1 MNLYD
6 RIQPGK
12 RRHGWGGAVFLAA
25 ACVVLVIC
33 IGTIGWAAR
42 YHQRYRRFS
51 TDFAASVE
59 NAGKIGAALTR
70 NGETSSLDPDA
81 SSRLCRLI
89 CAAGAGKV
97 QPGCPQGEPLTV
109 YTFPLF
115 VCCCCSAYHSGAVLD
130 LWEVEIPEETAK
142 NPTGVFVRYTFADG
156 TVYQYDTDQIQ
167 MNEVRL
173 ALGLH

>member
-6 RIQPGK
+6 RIKPGK
-12 RRHGWGGAVFLAA
+12 RRRGWGGAVFLAA

-33 IGTIGWAAR
+33 IGT
-42 YHQRYRRFS
+42 
-51 TDFAASVE
+51 ASVE

-97 QPGCPQGEPLTV
+97 QPSCPQGEPLTV
-109 YTFPLF
+109 R
-115 VCCCCSAYHSGAVLD
+115 YHSGAVLD

>member
-6 RIQPGK
+6 RIKPGK
-12 RRHGWGGAVFLAA
+12 RRRGWGGAVFLAA

-97 QPGCPQGEPLTV
+97 QPSCPQGEPLTV
-109 YTFPLF
+109 R
-115 VCCCCSAYHSGAVLD
+115 YHSGAVRWTCGKWKYPKRPPKTPPAFLC
-130 LWEVEIPEETAK
+130 VIPLPMERFTNMTRTRSK
-142 NPTGVFVRYTFADG
+142 
-156 TVYQYDTDQIQ
+156 
-167 MNEVRL
+167 
-173 ALGLH
+173 

>member
-6 RIQPGK
+6 RIKPGK
-12 RRHGWGGAVFLAA
+12 RRRGWGGAVFLAA

-97 QPGCPQGEPLTV
+97 QPSCPQGEPSATTAARCWTCGKWKYPKRPPKKTPAFLCV
-109 YTFPLF
+109 IPLPMERF
-115 VCCCCSAYHSGAVLD
+115 TNMTRTRS
-130 LWEVEIPEETAK
+130 K
-142 NPTGVFVRYTFADG
+142 
-156 TVYQYDTDQIQ
+156 
-167 MNEVRL
+167 
-173 ALGLH
+173 

>member
-6 RIQPGK
+6 RIKPGK
-12 RRHGWGGAVFLAA
+12 RRRGWGGAVFLAA

-97 QPGCPQGEPLTV
+97 QPSCPQGGAAHRPL
-109 YTFPLF
+109 PQRR
-115 VCCCCSAYHSGAVLD
+115 GAGLVG
-130 LWEVEIPEETAK
+130 TAK

>member
-6 RIQPGK
+6 RIKPGK
-12 RRHGWGGAVFLAA
+12 RRRGWGGAVFLAA

-33 IGTIGWAAR
+33 IGTIGWA
-42 YHQRYRRFS
+42 
-51 TDFAASVE
+51 
-59 NAGKIGAALTR
+59 
-70 NGETSSLDPDA
+70 
-81 SSRLCRLI
+81 
-89 CAAGAGKV
+89 
-97 QPGCPQGEPLTV
+97 LTV
-109 YTFPLF
+109 R
-115 VCCCCSAYHSGAVLD
+115 YHSGAVLD
-130 LWEVEIPEETAK
+130 LWKVEIPEETAK

>member
-6 RIQPGK
+6 RIKPGK
-12 RRHGWGGAVFLAA
+12 RRRGWGGAVFLAA

-89 CAAGAGKV
+89 CAAGRAKYSQAARRGSRSPSATTAARCWTCGKWKYPKRPPKTPPAFLCV
-97 QPGCPQGEPLTV
+97 IPLPMERFTNM
-109 YTFPLF
+109 TRTR
-115 VCCCCSAYHSGAVLD
+115 S
-130 LWEVEIPEETAK
+130 K
-142 NPTGVFVRYTFADG
+142 
-156 TVYQYDTDQIQ
+156 
-167 MNEVRL
+167 
-173 ALGLH
+173 

>member
-6 RIQPGK
+6 RIKPGK
-12 RRHGWGGAVFLAA
+12 RRRGWGGAVFLAA

-42 YHQRYRRFS
+42 YHQ
-51 TDFAASVE
+51 
-59 NAGKIGAALTR
+59 
-70 NGETSSLDPDA
+70 
-81 SSRLCRLI
+81 
-89 CAAGAGKV
+89 
-97 QPGCPQGEPLTV
+97 
-109 YTFPLF
+109 
-115 VCCCCSAYHSGAVLD
+115 H

-173 ALGLH
+173 ALGPH

>member
-6 RIQPGK
+6 RIKPGK
-12 RRHGWGGAVFLAA
+12 RRRGWGGAVFLAA

-97 QPGCPQGEPLTV
+97 QPSCPQGARCWT
-109 YTFPLF
+109 
-115 VCCCCSAYHSGAVLD
+115 CG
-130 LWEVEIPEETAK
+130 K
-142 NPTGVFVRYTFADG
+142 
-156 TVYQYDTDQIQ
+156 
-167 MNEVRL
+167 
-173 ALGLH
+173 

>member
-1 MNLYD
+1 MNLYG
-6 RIQPGK
+6 RIKPGK
-12 RRHGWGGAVFLAA
+12 RRRGWGGAVFLAA

-97 QPGCPQGEPLTV
+97 QPSCPQGEPLTV
-109 YTFPLF
+109 R
-115 VCCCCSAYHSGAVLD
+115 YHSGAGAGLVGSGNTRRD
-130 LWEVEIPEETAK
+130 RQKPHRR
-142 NPTGVFVRYTFADG
+142 FC
-156 TVYQYDTDQIQ
+156 
-167 MNEVRL
+167 
-173 ALGLH
+173 ALYLCRWNGLPI

>member
-6 RIQPGK
+6 RIKPGK
-12 RRHGWGGAVFLAA
+12 RRRGWGGAVFLAA

-70 NGETSSLDPDA
+70 LPGPGCQQPVMPVDLRRRGGQSAAKLPAGGAAHRPLPQRRGAGLVGSGNTRRDRQKPHRRFCALY
-81 SSRLCRLI
+81 LCR
-89 CAAGAGKV
+89 
-97 QPGCPQGEPLTV
+97 
-109 YTFPLF
+109 
-115 VCCCCSAYHSGAVLD
+115 
-130 LWEVEIPEETAK
+130 W
-142 NPTGVFVRYTFADG
+142 N
-156 TVYQYDTDQIQ
+156 
-167 MNEVRL
+167 
-173 ALGLH
+173 GLPI

>member
-6 RIQPGK
+6 RIKPGK
-12 RRHGWGGAVFLAA
+12 RRRGWGGAVFLAA
-25 ACVVLVIC
+25 ACVVPVIC

-97 QPGCPQGEPLTV
+97 QPSCPQGEPLTV
-109 YTFPLF
+109 R
-115 VCCCCSAYHSGAVLD
+115 YHSGAVLD

-142 NPTGVFVRYTFADG
+142 NPPAFLCVIPLPMDRFTNMTRT
-156 TVYQYDTDQIQ
+156 
-167 MNEVRL
+167 RSK
-173 ALGLH
+173 

>member
-6 RIQPGK
+6 RIKPGK
-12 RRHGWGGAVFLAA
+12 RRRGWSGAVFLAA

-97 QPGCPQGEPLTV
+97 QPSCPQGSRSPSATTAARCWTCGKWKYPKRPPKPPPAFLCVIPLPMERFTNM
-109 YTFPLF
+109 TRTR
-115 VCCCCSAYHSGAVLD
+115 S
-130 LWEVEIPEETAK
+130 K
-142 NPTGVFVRYTFADG
+142 
-156 TVYQYDTDQIQ
+156 
-167 MNEVRL
+167 
-173 ALGLH
+173 

>member
-6 RIQPGK
+6 RIKPGK
-12 RRHGWGGAVFLAA
+12 RRRGWGGAVFLAA

-81 SSRLCRLI
+81 SSRLCWLI

-97 QPGCPQGEPLTV
+97 QPSCPQGEPLTV
-109 YTFPLF
+109 R
-115 VCCCCSAYHSGAVLD
+115 YHSGAVLD

-156 TVYQYDTDQIQ
+156 PVYHYDTDQIQ

-173 ALGLH
+173 ALGLP

>member
-6 RIQPGK
+6 RIKPGK
-12 RRHGWGGAVFLAA
+12 RRRGWGGAVFLAA

-97 QPGCPQGEPLTV
+97 QPSCPQGEPLTV
-109 YTFPLF
+109 PTTAARCWTCGKWKYPKRPPKTPPAFLCVIPLPMERF
-115 VCCCCSAYHSGAVLD
+115 TNMTRTRS
-130 LWEVEIPEETAK
+130 K
-142 NPTGVFVRYTFADG
+142 
-156 TVYQYDTDQIQ
+156 
-167 MNEVRL
+167 
-173 ALGLH
+173 

>member
-6 RIQPGK
+6 RIKPGK
-12 RRHGWGGAVFLAA
+12 RRRGWGGAVFLAA

-70 NGETSSLDPDA
+70 NGGQSAAKLPAGGAAHRPLPQRRGAGLVGSGNTRRDRQKPHRRFCALY
-81 SSRLCRLI
+81 LCR
-89 CAAGAGKV
+89 
-97 QPGCPQGEPLTV
+97 
-109 YTFPLF
+109 
-115 VCCCCSAYHSGAVLD
+115 
-130 LWEVEIPEETAK
+130 W
-142 NPTGVFVRYTFADG
+142 N
-156 TVYQYDTDQIQ
+156 
-167 MNEVRL
+167 
-173 ALGLH
+173 GLPI

>member
-6 RIQPGK
+6 RIKPGK
-12 RRHGWGGAVFLAA
+12 RRRGWGGAVFLAA

-42 YHQRYRRFS
+42 YHQRYRRFPPILPPVWKRGQDRRCADPQRRNHLPGPGCQQPVMPVDLRRRGGQS
-51 TDFAASVE
+51 AAKLP
-59 NAGKIGAALTR
+59 AGGAAHRPLPQR
-70 NGETSSLDPDA
+70 
-81 SSRLCRLI
+81 R
-89 CAAGAGKV
+89 GAGLV
-97 QPGCPQGEPLTV
+97 G
-109 YTFPLF
+109 
-115 VCCCCSAYHSGAVLD
+115 SGNTRRD
-130 LWEVEIPEETAK
+130 RQKPHRR
-142 NPTGVFVRYTFADG
+142 FVRYTFADG

>member
-6 RIQPGK
+6 RIKPGK
-12 RRHGWGGAVFLAA
+12 RRRGWGGAVFLAA

-59 NAGKIGAALTR
+59 NAGKIGAVLTR

-97 QPGCPQGEPLTV
+97 QPSCPQGGAAHRPLPQRRGAGLVGSGNTRRDRQKPHRRFLCV
-109 YTFPLF
+109 IPLPMERF
-115 VCCCCSAYHSGAVLD
+115 TNMTRTRS
-130 LWEVEIPEETAK
+130 K
-142 NPTGVFVRYTFADG
+142 
-156 TVYQYDTDQIQ
+156 
-167 MNEVRL
+167 
-173 ALGLH
+173 

>member
-6 RIQPGK
+6 RIKPGK
-12 RRHGWGGAVFLAA
+12 RRRGWGGAVFLAA

-70 NGETSSLDPDA
+70 NGETSSLDQA
-81 SSRLCRLI
+81 ARRGSRSPSATTAARCWTCGKWKYPKRPPKTPPAFLCVI
-89 CAAGAGKV
+89 
-97 QPGCPQGEPLTV
+97 PLPMERFTNM
-109 YTFPLF
+109 TQTR
-115 VCCCCSAYHSGAVLD
+115 S
-130 LWEVEIPEETAK
+130 K
-142 NPTGVFVRYTFADG
+142 
-156 TVYQYDTDQIQ
+156 
-167 MNEVRL
+167 
-173 ALGLH
+173 